1 MVFDGDTLV
10 KNFRVYVGNRIY
22 FAEQLA
28 FDLNEGMSNNTTD
41 LSAGGSFVYAYNSAT
56 RTIEIK
62 TKNGL
67 SYSIKIPTDYELKTM
82 YINGVWDTDQSNYD
96 SRDPVSIN
104 YLLSNYVETSPLT
117 VWTSSYLNLV
127 PFRAL
132 YLTSPE
138 LSDGHYASP
147 NSYSSSIIR
156 KILIN
161 QQLGGVV

>member
-1 MVFDGDTLV
+1 M
-10 KNFRVYVGNRIY
+10 
-22 FAEQLA
+22 
-28 FDLNEGMSNNTTD
+28 
-41 LSAGGSFVYAYNSAT
+41 
-56 RTIEIK
+56 
-62 TKNGL
+62 
-67 SYSIKIPTDYELKTM
+67 
-82 YINGVWDTDQSNYD
+82 
-96 SRDPVSIN
+96 
-104 YLLSNYVETSPLT
+104 LSNYVETSPLT

-161 QQLGGVV
+161 QQLGGVVNDDHGGAFSQDYLDVGNRNLRKLSFKITDQTGKVMNLYNIPVEFSILFSNSSY